1 MTKNQTGG
9 PALKRA
15 LNLPLLTLYGLGT
28 TVGAG
33 IYALLGEIAGAA
45 GYGAP
50 FSFLI
55 ASLVAAF
62 TACSFAELAARFP
75 RAAGAALYVQ
85 RGLGTERLSTIV
97 GLLVI
102 ASGLVS
108 SAALVNGFHGY
119 LQEFVEVDRIIAIPA
134 ICLALGAVA
143 AYGIVQSVTVA
154 AVITVA
160 EIGGLILV
168 IVVGA
173 ENFALLP
180 ERWPH
185 MVPGTATT
193 SWVGVLM
200 GVTLAF
206 YAFIGF
212 EDMVDLAEEV
222 KDVRRNMPRGI
233 LLTLCITTLLYF
245 VLMVSA
251 LLALT
256 PEELAKSS
264 APMARLF
271 EVGTGQPS
279 MIISL
284 IALFAII
291 NGALIQ
297 VVMVSRVLY
306 GLGSRRKL
314 PAWFARVNARTRT
327 PLVATLTG
335 TGVLLVL
342 ALSGHLAALAKTT
355 SLLMLTIFMLVN
367 LALWRIKK
375 RETQAPDVPTFPRIV
390 PAAGALLSAAFVL
403 RELVNTLV

>member
-1 MTKNQTGG
+1 MTPHEGG
-9 PALKRA
+9 PPALKRA
-15 LNLPLLTLYGLGT
+15 LNLPMLTLYGLGT
-28 TVGAG
+28 TIGAG

-55 ASLVAAF
+55 ASLLAAF

-85 RGLGTERLSTIV
+85 KGLGAERLSTAV

-108 SAALVNGFHGY
+108 SAALVNGFYGY
-119 LQEFVEVDRIIAIPA
+119 LQEFVEIDRAVAIAA
-134 ICLALGAVA
+134 ICAALAAIA
-143 AYGIVQSVTVA
+143 AYGIVQSVAVA
-154 AVITVA
+154 AAITVV

-168 IVVGA
+168 IAVGA
-173 ENFALLP
+173 ENFAFLA
-180 ERWPH
+180 ERWPL
-185 MVPGTATT
+185 MVPDTTT

-200 GVTLAF
+200 GVSLAF

-222 KDVRRNMPRGI
+222 KNVRLNMPRGI
-233 LLTLCITTLLYF
+233 LLTLGITTLLYL

-256 PEELAKSS
+256 PQELATSG
-264 APMARLF
+264 APMARLY
-271 EVGTGQPS
+271 EAGTGHGS
-279 MIISL
+279 VVISI

-297 VVMVSRVLY
+297 IVMVSRVLY
-306 GLGSRRKL
+306 GLGSRRRL
-314 PAWFARVNARTRT
+314 PALFARVSARTRT
-327 PLVATLTG
+327 PLVATLTAA
-335 TGVLLVL
+335 TVLLVL

-367 LALWRIKK
+367 LALWRIKR
-375 RETQAPDVPTFPRIV
+375 RETQAPDVPVFPRIV
-390 PAAGALLSAAFVL
+390 PAVGALLSGLFVL
-403 RELVNTLV
+403 RELIGLLL